1 MLKIT
6 VDTNTLISAVITE
19 GNEFALLKLANKNKV
34 KLVLSPAILQEFKEV
49 ISRPK
54 FNFSEEQITKVM
66 KQIITIST
74 LVIPTRTLH
83 IVKVDPSNNRI
94 LECAETGKVNH
105 IISGDKH
112 LLQLKQYKNIPI
124 IKTLDML
131 NHLKELM

>member
-54 FNFSEEQITKVM
+54 FNFSEEQITKAM

-83 IVKVDPSNNRI
+83 IVKVDPSDNRI